1 MNKVELKDNVGRI
14 LGTIII
20 YDNGKREL
28 RDFVGRYLGSYDPKD
43 NLTRNEIGAIIGKG
57 DLLTTLLRN

>member
-20 YDNGKREL
+20 YGNGKKEL
-28 RDFVGRYLGSYDPKD
+28 RNFVGRYLGSYDPKD
-43 NLTRNEIGAIIGKG
+43 NLTRNEVGSIIGKG
-57 DLLTTLLRN
+57 DLFTTLL